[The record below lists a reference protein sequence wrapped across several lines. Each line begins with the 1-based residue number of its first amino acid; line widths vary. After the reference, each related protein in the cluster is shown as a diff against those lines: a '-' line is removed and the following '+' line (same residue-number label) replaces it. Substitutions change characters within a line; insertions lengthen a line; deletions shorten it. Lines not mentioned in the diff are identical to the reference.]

1 MATVSK
7 EVIDKLRQLSDL
19 LIVIRDSA
27 NGTPQILK
35 ELAVEKCAEIYNALK
50 GELSTEET
58 VAISGTSE
66 TIISSEI
73 EETSMDSKKDI
84 EEDDTQT
91 EDPNVQDNVDD
102 EKYCEEHDDIIS
114 TEVEMELEAIPFTE
128 TSETDLTNVEESKSE
143 ENEGVYATE
152 DDLPEPYLIESDEEE
167 GEDEEYTQKNA
178 IDDTTSDENDDEPF
192 VAEDIDLFAPAKQ
205 TTYKSS
211 SHKKIRSVLSINDIF
226 LYKRELFG
234 NSDVDMTDIF
244 DGIDESSSFEEAYE
258 IISEY
263 FGDDINSEEMIQEF
277 IERVKSC
284 FS

>member
-50 GELSTEET
+50 GGSSTEET
-58 VAISGTSE
+58 VAISATSE

-73 EETSMDSKKDI
+73 KETSIESKKDI
-84 EEDDTQT
+84 EEEDTQT
-91 EDPNVQDNVDD
+91 EYQNVQDNVDD
-102 EKYCEEHDDIIS
+102 EKDNEAQEDIIS
-114 TEVEMELEAIPFTE
+114 VEVGMELETAPLTE
-128 TSETDLTNVEESKSE
+128 TSETDLTKEEESKSE
-143 ENEGVYATE
+143 ENEGVEAIE
-152 DDLPEPYLIESDEEE
+152 DDLPEPCLIERDEEVE
-167 GEDEEYTQKNA
+167 EDEEYTQEGGIEENA
-178 IDDTTSDENDDEPF
+178 SVENDSELFID
-192 VAEDIDLFAPAKQ
+192 EDIDLFAPAKQ
-205 TTYKSS
+205 TIYKSS

-284 FS
+284 F

>member
-58 VAISGTSE
+58 DVISE
-66 TIISSEI
+66 AIISSEI
-73 EETSMDSKKDI
+73 EETSIDSKKYI
-84 EEDDTQT
+84 EEEETQA
-91 EDPNVQDNVDD
+91 EDPNLQDNVDD
-102 EKYCEEHDDIIS
+102 DKDYEEQEDIIS
-114 TEVEMELEAIPFTE
+114 AEVEMEFETAPLTE
-128 TSETDLTNVEESKSE
+128 TSETDLTNEEESESE
-143 ENEGVYATE
+143 DNEATEATE

-167 GEDEEYTQKNA
+167 GKDEEYTQEEA
-178 IDDTTSDENDDEPF
+178 IDDTISDEHEEELF
-192 VAEDIDLFAPAKQ
+192 VEEDIDLFAPAKQ
-205 TTYKSS
+205 TIYKSS

>member
-1 MATVSK
+1 MATVSR

-27 NGTPQILK
+27 SGTPQILK
-35 ELAVEKCAEIYNALK
+35 ELAVEKCTEIYNTLK

-58 VAISGTSE
+58 VVISGTSA

-73 EETSMDSKKDI
+73 VEASIDSKKDI
-84 EEDDTQT
+84 EEEETQA
-91 EDPNVQDNVDD
+91 EDPNLHDNVDD
-102 EKYCEEHDDIIS
+102 DKDHEEQEDIIS
-114 TEVEMELEAIPFTE
+114 AEVEMEFETAPLTE
-128 TSETDLTNVEESKSE
+128 TSETDLTNEEESESE
-143 ENEGVYATE
+143 DNVATEAAE
-152 DDLPEPYLIESDEEE
+152 DDLSEPYLIESDEEE
-167 GEDEEYTQKNA
+167 GEDEEYTQEDA
-178 IDDTTSDENDDEPF
+178 IDDTNSDEHDDELF
-192 VAEDIDLFAPAKQ
+192 VEEDIDLFAPAKQ
-205 TTYKSS
+205 TIYKSS

>member
-50 GELSTEET
+50 EESSSEET
-58 VAISGTSE
+58 VAITGISE
-66 TIISSEI
+66 TSILSEVEEASILSEKNIEKGNTQI
-73 EETSMDSKKDI
+73 EETNFRDI
-84 EEDDTQT
+84 I
-91 EDPNVQDNVDD
+91 DD
-102 EKYCEEHDDIIS
+102 EKDYEERKDIIS
-114 TEVEMELEAIPFTE
+114 AEDEMKLEAIPLTE
-128 TSETDLTNVEESKSE
+128 TSETYLTNEEESKSE
-143 ENEGVYATE
+143 DNEAIEATE
-152 DDLPEPYLIESDEEE
+152 EDLPEPCLIESDEEE
-167 GEDEEYTQKNA
+167 GEDEEYTQEDA
-178 IDDTTSDENDDEPF
+178 IDDTNSDEHDDELF
-192 VAEDIDLFAPAKQ
+192 VEEDIDLFAPAKQ
-205 TTYKSS
+205 TINKSS

-226 LYKRELFG
+226 LYKREIFG